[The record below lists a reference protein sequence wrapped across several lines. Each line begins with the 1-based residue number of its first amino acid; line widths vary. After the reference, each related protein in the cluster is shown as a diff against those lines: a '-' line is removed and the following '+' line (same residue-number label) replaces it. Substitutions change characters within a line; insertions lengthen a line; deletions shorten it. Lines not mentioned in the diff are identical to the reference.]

1 MLLANNNLCTSP
13 LKPLNEVKT
22 VSKNKQY
29 FLKQNDFYPLVLIVE
44 DDADTRLMLK
54 YLLEI
59 WKYRVIE
66 AYTGEEALEMTYSQ
80 NPDVILMDYKL
91 PKINGITTTERI
103 REFPNH
109 KDTVIIFVSAYSDE
123 KIRDSVLASG
133 ANEYLVKPINFGNLE
148 TSLERHLKNNR
159 NIERAE
165 NDL

>member
-1 MLLANNNLCTSP
+1 MLLSNNNLCSSP
-13 LKPLNEVKT
+13 LKPLSEVTT
-22 VSKNKQY
+22 VSKNKQF
-29 FLKQNDFYPLVLIVE
+29 FLNQRDFYPLVLIVE

-66 AYTGEEALEMTYSQ
+66 AYTGEEAVDMTFKQ

-91 PKINGITTTERI
+91 PRINGLTTTKQI
-103 REFPNH
+103 RKFPNH
-109 KDTVIIFVSAYSDE
+109 KDTVIIFVSSYSDE
-123 KIRDSVLASG
+123 KIRESVLASG

-159 NIERAE
+159 KIGRAE